1 MQHRSTVATAK
12 PIATASTGAAH
23 VPPSLVNPTVT
34 SYSAP
39 RGGGNNNNHRTPR
52 LRQTLL
58 FFFGAVLVFTQV
70 ILPYLL
76 VPAPGADTGANQASL
91 SLSPPGSSFFS
102 STAVKATYYH
112 NQADGFFNN
121 VPIVHHQEQQQHAS
135 SLYSTVH
142 CVGETHDASNAWMYR
157 SCQFR
162 NLCFDTNRSD
172 FVLLENPIETAFQS
186 KRVDKSYI
194 STSMMSS
201 GNHTSTATATSSTPF
216 VAIGGINPRWQGK
229 DFNQGMEKVKWFPRI
244 LSASDVATAN
254 NHIAIYQLP
263 PHVVLVP
270 FHSLAA
276 HNVGHLLWDDFLPL
290 YTLLQMFGLAN
301 DQQHDR
307 VPSQP
312 LQHLFLRTV
321 LPPGQLLY
329 GTCEM
334 RRKKGKKCAENFHKF
349 LPLLGVDPHTFSTTR
364 DYQLVWNNNRPPSST
379 TTTTTTTL
387 ICAKQGVAG
396 MGMLTDHGRKDHG
409 WDPRQ
414 DHEKDG
420 GPSSLSMVHNVGRGP
435 LLYSFRN
442 YMVHNFLESSS
453 TTTASTVTS
462 SSSIPFTIVI
472 SIHSSSDVDRDLG
485 FEAQITVLRQA
496 FPNTAIHVVQ
506 FSNMTLLEQV
516 QLVSKTS
523 LLISTCGG
531 GAMTATFL
539 PRGASVIFYYQESG
553 GFDFAHFNLTGG
565 AAILDWDLFN
575 NAAYLRV
582 HWLPIGSMNTLAG
595 MESLMYLIR
604 HEMDVSGVL

>member
-1 MQHRSTVATAK
+1 MQHRSTAATAK
-12 PIATASTGAAH
+12 PIATACSGAAH
-23 VPPSLVNPTVT
+23 VPPPVVNPTVT
-34 SYSAP
+34 SYNSP
-39 RGGGNNNNHRTPR
+39 RGGGRNNNNNNYYYYYRKPR
-52 LRQTLL
+52 LRQTIL
-58 FFFGAVLVFTQV
+58 FFFGAVVVFTQV

-76 VPAPGADTGANQASL
+76 VPT
-91 SLSPPGSSFFS
+91 SSS
-102 STAVKATYYH
+102 AAKATSYH
-112 NQADGFFNN
+112 DQADGFFNN
-121 VPIVHHQEQQQHAS
+121 VPIVHQEQQHAP

-142 CVGETHDASNAWMYR
+142 CVGETHDSSNSWMYR

-172 FVLLENPIETAFQS
+172 FVLLQNPIEMAFQS

-201 GNHTSTATATSSTPF
+201 GNHTSPSTSTSTSTPF
-216 VAIGGINPRWQGK
+216 VAIGGINPRWKGK

-244 LSASDVATAN
+244 LSASEVARAN
-254 NHIAIYQLP
+254 NNIAIYELP

-290 YTLLQMFGLAN
+290 YTLLQLFGLAN
-301 DQQHDR
+301 DQQYER

-349 LPLLGVDPHTFSTTR
+349 LPLLGVDPDTFSTTR
-364 DYQLVWNNNRPPSST
+364 DYQLVWKNNRPPSS
-379 TTTTTTTL
+379 TTTTL

-396 MGMLTDHGRKDHG
+396 MGMLTDHGHKDHG

-414 DHEKDG
+414 DSEKNGD
-420 GPSSLSMVHNVGRGP
+420 PRSLPMVHNVGRGP

-442 YMVHNFLESSS
+442 YMVHNFLGSS
-453 TTTASTVTS
+453 TSTTSTATS
-462 SSSIPFTIVI
+462 SSSSAISFTIVI

-485 FEAQITVLRQA
+485 FETQVTVLRQA